1 LNAAFE
7 MERVR
12 IASTSIAVEILPYGA
27 TIAKIEAPDRAG
39 ERANVVLGFPDVEG
53 YVAHPHVCCVIG
65 RYANRIADAAFT
77 LDGKRY
83 ELPANN
89 GPNTLHGGPQGFDK
103 AVWDVAEAG
112 DNTVRLTHTSPDG
125 DQGFPGRMD
134 VEVRYTAEEDALRI
148 DYAAVSDHDTVVNLT
163 NHTYFNLRGAESGE
177 VADQALQIFAS
188 RYTPVDSAL
197 IPTGEFASVAATPL
211 DFRQPRP
218 ITTYHYDNNFVL
230 DRTENRLGRAAIAG
244 DPISGRMLEVL
255 TTEPGLQLYTGNPR
269 GFALETQH
277 FPDSPHH
284 PHFPSTVLRAGE
296 RFESTTILRF
306 FTS

>member
-1 LNAAFE
+1 

-12 IASTSIAVEILPYGA
+12 IASPSLAVEILPYGA
-27 TIAKIEAPDRAG
+27 TIAKIEASDRAG
-39 ERANVVLGFPDVEG
+39 ERANVVLGFDDVEG
-53 YVAHPHVCCVIG
+53 YVAHPHVCCAIG
-65 RYANRIADAAFT
+65 RYANRIAGAAFT

-83 ELPANN
+83 ELSANE
-89 GPNTLHGGPQGFDK
+89 GPNTLHGGREGFDK
-103 AVWDVAEAG
+103 AVWRVAGANE
-112 DNTVRLTHTSPDG
+112 NETRLTHTSPDG

-134 VEVRYTAEEDALRI
+134 IEVRYIVEDGALRVE
-148 DYAAVSDHDTVVNLT
+148 YAAVCDRDTVVNLT
-163 NHTYFNLRGAESGE
+163 NHTYFNLRGADSGE

-218 ITTYHYDNNFVL
+218 ITSYHYDNNFVL

-269 GFALETQH
+269 AFALETQH

-284 PHFPSTVLRAGE
+284 PQFPSTVLRAGE
-296 RFESTTILRF
+296 RFESTTVLRF
-306 FTS
+306 FTA